1 MDSFVYHIKLYKN
14 HIIESLFIKLKTN
27 LTQETFHLEGA
38 KKKTLWFQKMDVL
51 VYTHVRENWVR
62 NPILMSLNWVVVR
75 SRNDNLIEV
84 IMEAFLIGGGLPW
97 N

>member
-38 KKKTLWFQKMDVL
+38 KKKIVSSK
-51 VYTHVRENWVR
+51 NG
-62 NPILMSLNWVVVR
+62 R
-75 SRNDNLIEV
+75 SNIQTP
-84 IMEAFLIGGGLPW
+84 MCWKIG
-97 N
+97 